1 MTIQLFTLIGI
12 FFIIGVPAVTLMAVH
27 IEFGVTNQKTGLTTV
42 SGKVM
47 AVALAIIAAYIILV
61 LTFGGKAVDHYFPL
75 VKHSATVCEVKTTYE
90 RKGIN

>member
-1 MTIQLFTLIGI
+1 MTIELFIVLA
-12 FFIIGVPAVTLMAVH
+12 FFFVLGVPGVLLMAVH
-27 IEFGVTNQKTGLTTV
+27 REFGVTNQKTGLTTV

-47 AVALAIIAAYIILV
+47 AATLAITTAYVLLV
-61 LTFGGKAVDHYFPL
+61 LNFGRKELDHYFPL